1 MKSLGSAI
9 WFTFALFSA
18 ATVVQ
23 ATPISVDL
31 FIPNAHGTMGN
42 SPGPGIPFTAPSVT
56 FHATGDTSTLHTTA
70 PGVLAFAATVTL
82 YIPGIGGGTVTS
94 PLAATVSI
102 ENVGPADGLLQLSW
116 PIFDVPP
123 VFQGVTAQDPSLRN
137 FSFQSSF
144 GPVGVTAAQT
154 FSGFPTGG
162 QVYFKADN
170 GQTAVVGAGPSG
182 GVLYVLVGTPA
193 TTDGP
198 AIPTLTR
205 GGTVTLIGLIAILAF
220 LGLRRYG

>member
-1 MKSLGSAI
+1 MRSLGSVI
-9 WFTFALFSA
+9 WFAFGLFSA

-31 FIPNAHGTMGN
+31 MIPNAHGTMGN

-56 FHATGDTSTLHTTA
+56 FHATGDTSTLHSTA

-82 YIPGIGGGTVTS
+82 YIPGIGGGTVTA

-102 ENVGPADGLLQLSW
+102 ENVGPADGLLRLSW
-116 PIFDVPP
+116 LILDVPP
-123 VFQGVTAQDPSLRN
+123 VFQGVTAQDPSLRD

-144 GPVGVTAAQT
+144 GLVGVTAAQT
-154 FSGFPTGG
+154 YSGFPTGG
-162 QVYFKADN
+162 QVYSKTDN

-205 GGTVTLIGLIAILAF
+205 GGTVTLIGLIAMLAF

>member
-1 MKSLGSAI
+1 MKSPGYAI
-9 WFTFALFSA
+9 WFAIALFSA

-31 FIPNAHGTMGN
+31 MIPNAHGTMGN

-56 FHATGDTSTLHTTA
+56 FHATGDTSTLHSTA
-70 PGVLAFAATVTL
+70 PGVLAFAATITL
-82 YIPGIGGGTVTS
+82 YIPGIGGGTVTA

-102 ENVGPADGLLQLSW
+102 QNVGPADGLLQLSW
-116 PIFDVPP
+116 PILDVPP
-123 VFQGVTAQDPSLRN
+123 VFQGVTAQDPNLRDLG
-137 FSFQSSF
+137 FQSSF

-154 FSGFPTGG
+154 YSGFPTGG

-170 GQTAVVGAGPSG
+170 GQTAVVGAGPLG

-205 GGTVTLIGLIAILAF
+205 AGTVTLIGLIAILAYV
-220 LGLRRYG
+220 GLRRYG

>member
-1 MKSLGSAI
+1 MKSHGYVI
-9 WFTFALFSA
+9 WFAFALLSA
-18 ATVVQ
+18 ATDVQ

-31 FIPNAHGTMGN
+31 IIPNAHGTMGN

-56 FHATGDTSTLHTTA
+56 FHAAGDTSTLHSTG

-82 YIPGIGGGTVTS
+82 YIPGIGGGTVTA

-102 ENVGPADGLLQLSW
+102 ENVGPADGLLRLSW
-116 PIFDVPP
+116 LVLDVPP
-123 VFQGVTAQDPSLRN
+123 VFQGVTAQDPSLRDYN
-137 FSFQSSF
+137 FQSSF
-144 GPVGVTAAQT
+144 SPVGVTAAQT
-154 FSGFPTGG
+154 YSGLPTGG
-162 QVYFKADN
+162 QVYFQADD

-205 GGTVTLIGLIAILAF
+205 GGTVTLIGLIAMLAF